1 MITAFVVIDALM
13 ERQGARVPDAEIVWY
28 LDCWLTPRCANASG
42 TIAVVRPTLQSGGAD
57 GRQLMITA
65 FVVIDALMERQGAR
79 VPDAEI
85 VMIAVVATNSDRIKK
100 NLHSRCCTG

>member
-1 MITAFVVIDALM
+1 
-13 ERQGARVPDAEIVWY
+13 
-28 LDCWLTPRCANASG
+28 
-42 TIAVVRPTLQSGGAD
+42 
-57 GRQLMITA
+57 MITA

-100 NLHSRCCTG
+100 PAQQMLHRMESKEIPQDT